1 MSYSG
6 LYSGLYVRIRDYAQ
20 LLDDVLISLKTG
32 NSSPNDER
40 RKELAGLLLGT
51 ATTSRSN
58 LSAQIFQVFLQTEA
72 MIDRRQLND
81 VGSALLSLQ
90 PAPNLIETLETFAT
104 ALEHERAGILAK
116 MRGRA

>member
-20 LLDDVLISLKTG
+20 LLDDVLIDLKRG

-40 RKELAGLLLGT
+40 RKELARLLSGT
-51 ATTSRSN
+51 PTTPRSN
-58 LSAQIFQVFLQTEA
+58 LSAQIFQVFLHTEA
-72 MIDRRQLND
+72 ALDRRQMEE
-81 VGSALLSLQ
+81 VGSALLSANPP
-90 PAPNLIETLETFAT
+90 PALIEKLESFAA
-104 ALEHERAGILAK
+104 ALEQERAGILAK